1 MASTS
6 PVRTSIT
13 MPQAPIAW
21 NSSIAL
27 RQLVAHHGLHAHV
40 ERQAQRRRVL
50 VQPLVE
56 EALDAGD
63 AVAVHV
69 HAAEHLRGDAAE
81 RIVAVLG
88 RLEIDA
94 GDAEGVDRQFLPRR

>member
-1 MASTS
+1 
-6 PVRTSIT
+6 

-27 RQLVAHHGLHAHV
+27 RQLVAHHRLHAHI
-40 ERQAQRRRVL
+40 ERQRAAASGSL
-50 VQPLVE
+50 AQPLVE
-56 EALDAGD
+56 EALHAGD

-69 HAAEHLRGDAAE
+69 DAAEHLRRDPAE
-81 RIVAVLG
+81 RIVALLG

-94 GDAEGVDRQFLPRR
+94 GDAERVDRQFLAAA